1 MGVEHVMEAVTTLC
15 HASLVTTERS
25 VFNDI
30 ILAKPR
36 ISKVGHIDSS
46 YTEFTGMMRGVLVI
60 L

>member
-1 MGVEHVMEAVTTLC
+1 MYLEAVTILC
-15 HASLVTTERS
+15 HASLVATERS

-30 ILAKPR
+30 IMAKSR

-46 YTEFTGMMRGVLVI
+46 FTEFTGMMRGELVI